1 MLVYT
6 GPEELISLII
16 QDNVYLYNQ
25 YTKILNINGNLII
38 LEVDNTKNLIEVK
51 EIDELSYYKEIYDFE
66 EIKELVSRYYLI
78 DYSSLQYNLKNLNML
93 INLAYD
99 AGILEL

>member
-25 YTKILNINGNLII
+25 YTKILNINGNLIV
-38 LEVDNTKNLIEVK
+38 LEIDNTKNLIEVK

-78 DYSSLQYNLKNLNML
+78 DYSSLQCNLKNLNML